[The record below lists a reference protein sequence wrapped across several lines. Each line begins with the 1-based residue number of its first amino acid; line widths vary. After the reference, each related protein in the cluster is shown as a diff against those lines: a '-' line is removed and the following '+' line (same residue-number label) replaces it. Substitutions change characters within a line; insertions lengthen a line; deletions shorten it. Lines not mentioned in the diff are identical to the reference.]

1 MGILSFFQNLLGGQA
16 GSSAADTDFD
26 TNDSGFTNNAVV
38 NPANGQLMVG
48 GIGGIDT
55 LGNVYGHD
63 NSNDPFNSTDT
74 FDFGG
79 MDSGMGSD
87 F

>member
-1 MGILSFFQNLLGGQA
+1 MGILTFFQSLLGGQH

-26 TNDSGFTNNAVV
+26 TDNSGFTDNSVV

-55 LGNVYGHD
+55 SGNIYGHD
-63 NSNDPFNSTDT
+63 NSHDLFSATDT

>member
-1 MGILSFFQNLLGGQA
+1 MNIA
-16 GSSAADTDFD
+16 
-26 TNDSGFTNNAVV
+26 
-38 NPANGQLMVG
+38 PANGQLMVG

-55 LGNVYGHD
+55 SGNIYGHD
-63 NSNDPFNSTDT
+63 NSHDPFNSTDT

>member
-1 MGILSFFQNLLGGQA
+1 
-16 GSSAADTDFD
+16 
-26 TNDSGFTNNAVV
+26 
-38 NPANGQLMVG
+38 MVG

-55 LGNVYGHD
+55 SGNIYGHD
-63 NSNDPFNSTDT
+63 NSHDLFSATDT